1 MTKPDQAPDQ
11 TPNHTGR
18 VALVTG
24 GGAGIGEAT
33 CLRLA
38 RDGHAVGVL
47 GRRPENIGKVADA
60 IVAAG
65 GKAVPVLADVADREQ
80 LERAVAEVRDALG
93 PVTILVNN
101 AGVEEFTAFPD
112 IDDDAWDRVMAANL
126 KGVYRVTQIV
136 LPDMVA
142 AGWGRIINL
151 TALGSQIG
159 AANMVHYTASKGG
172 VTAMTR
178 SLAVELGRNG
188 ITVNEISPGFIL
200 TPMAQRAIDGNLF
213 PVPYEEIVAT
223 YPIPRVGYPEEAAA
237 AIAFFASEDAGYVT
251 GQTLGV
257 NGGCC
262 P

>member
-1 MTKPDQAPDQ
+1 MMAVT
-11 TPNHTGR
+11 TR

-24 GGAGIGEAT
+24 GGVGIGEAT

-38 RDGHAVGVL
+38 RDGMAVGVL
-47 GRRPENIGKVADA
+47 GRRMANARAVAEA

-65 GKAVPVLADVADREQ
+65 GSAVPLEADVSDRDQ
-80 LERAVAEVRDALG
+80 VDRAVAELRERLG
-93 PVTILVNN
+93 GITVLVNN
-101 AGVEEFTAFPD
+101 AGIEEFTPFAE
-112 IDDDAWDRVMAANL
+112 IDDNAWERVLAVNL
-126 KGVYRVTQIV
+126 TGTYHVTQAV
-136 LPDMVA
+136 LPDMVT

-151 TALGSQIG
+151 TALGAQIG

-178 SLAVELGRNG
+178 SLAVELGPKG
-188 ITVNEISPGFIL
+188 ITVNAISPGFIL
-200 TPMAQRAIDGNLF
+200 TPMAQRAIDGDLF
-213 PVPYEEIVAT
+213 PVPYQEIVAT
-223 YPIPRVGYPEEAAA
+223 YPVPRVGRPEEAAA

-251 GQTLGV
+251 AQVLGV

>member
-1 MTKPDQAPDQ
+1 MTR
-11 TPNHTGR
+11 PNT

-24 GGAGIGEAT
+24 GGAGIGEAS

-38 RDGHAVGVL
+38 RDGMAIGVL
-47 GRRPENIGKVADA
+47 GRRIENAQRVADT
-60 IVAAG
+60 IRAAG
-65 GKAVPVLADVADREQ
+65 GSAVPVEADVADRAAVD
-80 LERAVAEVRDALG
+80 RAVAAVRTALG
-93 PVTILVNN
+93 PITVLVNN
-101 AGVEEFTAFPD
+101 AGIEQFTPFAE
-112 IDDDAWDRVMAANL
+112 IDGEDWDRVMAVNL
-126 KGVYRVTQIV
+126 KGIYHVTQAV

-142 AGWGRIINL
+142 AGWGRVVNL
-151 TALGSQIG
+151 TALGAQIG

-178 SLAVELGRNG
+178 SLAVELGPKG
-188 ITVNEISPGFIL
+188 ITVNAVSPGFLL

-213 PVPYEEIVAT
+213 PVPYQEIVAA
-223 YPIPRVGYPEEAAA
+223 YPIPRVGQPEDAAA
-237 AIAFFASEDAGYVT
+237 AIAFFASQEAGYIT

>member
-1 MTKPDQAPDQ
+1 MSTQHQ
-11 TPNHTGR
+11 QGR

-47 GRRPENIGKVADA
+47 GRSPDNIAS
-60 IVAAG
+60 VAAAIIASG
-65 GKAVPVLADVADREQ
+65 GRAVPVLADASDRAQ
-80 LERAVAEVRDALG
+80 IERAVAEVRDTLG

-101 AGVEEFTAFPD
+101 AGIEEFTPFAD
-112 IDDDAWDRVMAANL
+112 IDDDAWDRMMAANL
-126 KGVYRVTQIV
+126 RGVYRVIQTV
-136 LPDMVA
+136 LPDMLA
-142 AGWGRIINL
+142 AGWGRIVNL
-151 TALGSQIG
+151 TALGAQIG

-172 VTAMTR
+172 VTAITR
-178 SLAVELGRNG
+178 SLAVELGSKG
-188 ITVNEISPGFIL
+188 ITVNSISPGFIL
-200 TPMAQRAIDGNLF
+200 TPMSQRAIDGGLF
-213 PVPYEEIVAT
+213 PVPYQDIVAS
-223 YPIPRVGYPEEAAA
+223 YPIPRVGRPDEAAA
-237 AIAFFASEDAGYVT
+237 AIGFFVSEDAGYIT